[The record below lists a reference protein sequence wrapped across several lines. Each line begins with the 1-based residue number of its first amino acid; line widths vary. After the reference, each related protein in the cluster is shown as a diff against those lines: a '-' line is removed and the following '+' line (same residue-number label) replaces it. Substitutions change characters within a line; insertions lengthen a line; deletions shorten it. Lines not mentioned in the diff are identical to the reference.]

1 MRDFLFVRHGQSQ
14 ANADGTI
21 ATASTPL
28 VEEGLE
34 QARKTGEELK
44 DRKIKVIACSPY
56 VRAQQTAEVIA
67 GEFGIDIAQVRVI
80 DELRERDLG
89 EISGGP
95 KTHPTEWYYTSND
108 GDEGMEPCEELAER
122 MAKALKKIDK
132 LRREG
137 LVLVV
142 GHGVS
147 GFYLQQVAKGHKT
160 VDEFDPPSQMNNA
173 GVAHVSYKK

>member
-1 MRDFLFVRHGQSQ
+1 MRDFLFVRHGKSQ

-21 ATASTPL
+21 AIASTPL
-28 VEEGLE
+28 TEEGLK
-34 QARKTGEELK
+34 QAHKTSEKLRDK
-44 DRKIKVIACSPY
+44 KIKVIACSPY
-56 VRAQQTAEVIA
+56 LRAQQTAEVIA
-67 GEFGIDIAQVRVI
+67 GELGIDIANVRVI
-80 DELRERDLG
+80 EELREREFG
-89 EISGGP
+89 EIEGGP
-95 KTHPTEWYYTSND
+95 KTHETAWYYTSND
-108 GDEGMEPCEELAER
+108 GEDMEPCEELAMR

-142 GHGVS
+142 GHGAS